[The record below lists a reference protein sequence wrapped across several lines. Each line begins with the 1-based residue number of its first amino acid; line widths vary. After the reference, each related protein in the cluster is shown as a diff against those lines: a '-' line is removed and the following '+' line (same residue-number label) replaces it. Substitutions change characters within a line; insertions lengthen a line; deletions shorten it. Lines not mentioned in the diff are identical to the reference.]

1 MQHIINFDYHIY
13 ETVTLPKQSRISFKS
28 GWEKALL
35 FWHLLLLISAFAFLV
50 RNELLSLENWIAI
63 LYSKSYVLYLTWE
76 NFTGTPSRSFDK
88 KALRLWGSQNT
99 PPSKYNGPLVSYAW
113 PLSLE
118 LWYVG
123 KTLRGERLNGG
134 WAHKWPKNSLSLNSE
149 PNDATII
156 LYPMKVFEMSKLCTF
171 LKAICI

>member
-1 MQHIINFDYHIY
+1 M
-13 ETVTLPKQSRISFKS
+13 
-28 GWEKALL
+28 
-35 FWHLLLLISAFAFLV
+35 
-50 RNELLSLENWIAI
+50 
-63 LYSKSYVLYLTWE
+63 TWE
-76 NFTGTPSRSFDK
+76 NSTGTSQEILIK
-88 KALRLWGSQNT
+88 KPLGLWGSQNT
-99 PPSKYNGPLVSYAW
+99 PPSKCNGPLVSYAW

-171 LKAICI
+171 LKAICIWGIKGCLAKCQLRLFIRSQLLIKRAYHNHTHYPTITHIAHI